1 MNPSTIK
8 QNIHLNKKIPKV
20 SNTSSEFK
28 LDTAKTILSAAGS
41 AAATAVLIRSV
52 ARDLLPP
59 EFQVHIFSGIRR
71 LLSSFSNQL
80 TMVIDEFDR
89 LDPNDIYQS
98 AQSYLGPKIS
108 PNTRRLKI
116 SRPEK
121 ENHYKIT
128 MEKDGEIVDTYAG
141 VKFKWAWICRK
152 TESLYNPRGMNSTL
166 KLEVRSFE
174 LTFHRR
180 HKDLVVNSYLPHI
193 AAEAKREKY
202 EKRTLKIHTIDGE
215 TLSYA
220 DVNDVWTPATF
231 DHPATFDTL
240 AIDPE
245 QKGMILQDL
254 ERFLGRREFYRNVGK
269 AWKRGYLLYGP
280 PGTGKSSLIAAIANY
295 LKFDVYDLELTE
307 VHKNSDLRKLMVGT
321 ANRSVL
327 VVEDIDCTIDLQKK
341 LAKRDASKEHK
352 HNSKDESKVTLS
364 SVLNYVDGLWSS
376 CGDERIIIFTT
387 NHVERLDPALLR
399 PGRMDVHINLSYCT
413 PSGFRLLASNYLG
426 VKEHVMF
433 DEIEDLIRNAKTTPA
448 EVAEELLK
456 DDNADVALKG
466 LIDFMHKKIKKN
478 EEKNEEDEK
487 VKTESGGKK
496 ESDEENGEVEET
508 LEKL

>member
-1 MNPSTIK
+1 M
-8 QNIHLNKKIPKV
+8 
-20 SNTSSEFK
+20 SNTSSESK
-28 LDTAKTILSAAGS
+28 LATAKTILSAVGS

-52 ARDLLPP
+52 AHDLLPP
-59 EFQVHIFSGIRR
+59 EFHEHIYSSIRR

-80 TMVIDEFDR
+80 TMVIDEFDG

-98 AQSYLGPKIS
+98 AESYLGPKIS

-128 MEKDGEIVDTYAG
+128 MEKDQEIVDTYAG
-141 VKFKWAWICRK
+141 AKFKWAWICTK
-152 TESLYNPRGMNSTL
+152 TETQSFYNPRDMNSTL
-166 KLEVRSFE
+166 KSEVRSFE

-193 AAEAKREKY
+193 AAEAKRAKY
-202 EKRTLKIHTIDGE
+202 EKRTLKIHTVDGE
-215 TLSYA
+215 TLRYE
-220 DVNDVWTPATF
+220 DVNNVWTPATF

-245 QKGMILQDL
+245 QKGMILRDL
-254 ERFLGRREFYRNVGK
+254 ERFLGRREFYRKVGK

-307 VHKNSDLRKLMVGT
+307 LQKNSDLRKLIVGT

-327 VVEDIDCTIDLQKK
+327 VVEDIDCTIDLQEK
-341 LAKRDASKEHK
+341 LAKRDSSEEHQ
-352 HNSKDESKVTLS
+352 HNSEDESKK
-364 SVLNYVDGLWSS
+364 
-376 CGDERIIIFTT
+376 
-387 NHVERLDPALLR
+387 LDPALLR
-399 PGRMDVHINLSYCT
+399 PGRMDMHINLSYCT
-413 PSGFRLLASNYLG
+413 PSGFRLLVANYLG
-426 VKEHVMF
+426 IKEHTLF
-433 DEIEDLIRNAKTTPA
+433 GKIEDLIRKENVTPA

-456 DDNADVALKG
+456 DDDADFALKG
-466 LIDFMHKKIKKN
+466 LIDFMHRKMK
-478 EEKNEEDEK
+478 KNEEDEK
-487 VKTESGGKK
+487 VVKTESGEKK
-496 ESDEENGEVEET
+496 ESGEENGEKEGNLKSADQES
-508 LEKL
+508 